1 MGVCEHRHRRAV
13 RAILPPAERAVF
25 GIRHRED
32 SGAQRAFTLIELLVV
47 VAVLAVLASI
57 TLPAVARARS
67 SGKST
72 VCANNLRQWGLA
84 THSYASEHDDFLP
97 PDGSPNG
104 NSTKSG
110 WYINLPETLS
120 SSDNNRNTSK

>member
-1 MGVCEHRHRRAV
+1 MNRGSEKSRTRDEDERR
-13 RAILPPAERAVF
+13 RWLHDWQPANGDRPTHGSRKAP
-25 GIRHRED
+25 
-32 SGAQRAFTLIELLVV
+32 GAFSLIELLVV
-47 VAVLAVLASI
+47 VAVLAILASI

-67 SGKST
+67 ASKST

-84 THSYASEHDDFLP
+84 THAYTSDHDDYLP

-110 WYINLPETLS
+110 WYIDLPKT
-120 SSDNNRNTSK
+120 